1 MSTDGITGKRR
12 AYENKKNLHFLI
24 TFYVLEPGFGISYI
38 AFHLSSVKKSWKM
51 SKTGME
57 KEEKGIEGERIVGG
71 ERNKGK
77 QN

>member
-24 TFYVLEPGFGISYI
+24 TFYILEPGFGISYI
-38 AFHLSSVKKSWKM
+38 AFHLSSVKNLRKCPKQAWK
-51 SKTGME
+51 

>member
-1 MSTDGITGKRR
+1 
-12 AYENKKNLHFLI
+12 
-24 TFYVLEPGFGISYI
+24 
-38 AFHLSSVKKSWKM
+38 M

-57 KEEKGIEGERIVGG
+57 KEEKGIEGKRIVGG